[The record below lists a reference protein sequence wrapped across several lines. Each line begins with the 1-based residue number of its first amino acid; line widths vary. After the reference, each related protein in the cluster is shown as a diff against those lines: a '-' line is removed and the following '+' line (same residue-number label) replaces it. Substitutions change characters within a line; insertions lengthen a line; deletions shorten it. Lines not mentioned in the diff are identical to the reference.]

1 MPLQVW
7 LDREWFA
14 GLYGLGAVLIQSS
27 VHLAPDLHFVSVVG
41 VVGLFVSFTVL
52 SSIAVSLLAE
62 NRSMLASNKV
72 VGTAVLAVV
81 VLMIMAAVH
90 ESFFSSSEA
99 ASRPKFP

>member
-1 MPLQVW
+1 
-7 LDREWFA
+7 
-14 GLYGLGAVLIQSS
+14 
-27 VHLAPDLHFVSVVG
+27 VHLAPDFCVVPVPG
-41 VVGLFVSFTVL
+41 AVGFFVSFTIL
-52 SSIAVSLLAE
+52 LSIAFSLRGE

>member
-1 MPLQVW
+1 M
-7 LDREWFA
+7 
-14 GLYGLGAVLIQSS
+14 
-27 VHLAPDLHFVSVVG
+27 HLALDFYFVSVTG
-41 VVGLFVSFTVL
+41 VVGFFVSFTIL
-52 SSIAVSLLAE
+52 FSIAVSLLAE

-99 ASRPKFP
+99 VSRPKFP